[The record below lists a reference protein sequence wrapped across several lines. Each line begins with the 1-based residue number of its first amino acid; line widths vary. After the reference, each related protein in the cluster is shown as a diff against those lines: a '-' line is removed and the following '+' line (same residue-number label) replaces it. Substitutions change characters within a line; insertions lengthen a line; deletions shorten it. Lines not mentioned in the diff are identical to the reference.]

1 MERVIALA
9 LATVAIL
16 FLVLTLKASV
26 IALSLSFYRGRSQ
39 FCRRIHQN
47 YTDRPWRSGIVGLAN
62 SLVTLF
68 FILILLNMQA
78 LALVGIG
85 MATALCAIHLAG
97 RTAHYRV
104 LAERLSDDIG
114 ALPNTGSMLRGAL
127 VAELTFLVPVIGQ
140 LLFLAVTMRCA
151 GACILAML
159 SHAVP
164 AIEGNPPPRDS
175 GLN

>member
-9 LATVAIL
+9 LATVAIV
-16 FLVLTLKASV
+16 FLVLTLKAAV
-26 IALSLSFYRGRSQ
+26 IAMSLSFYCGKPQ
-39 FCRRIHQN
+39 FCRRVHQN
-47 YTDRPWRSGIVGLAN
+47 YTERPWRSGIVGLAN
-62 SLVTLF
+62 SLVAIF

-104 LAERLSDDIG
+104 TAERLSDDIG
-114 ALPNTGSMLRGAL
+114 AAPGAGALLRGAIA
-127 VAELTFLVPVIGQ
+127 AELAFLVPIIGQ
-140 LLFLAVTMRCA
+140 LLFFGVTMRCA

-159 SHAVP
+159 SQAVP
-164 AIEGNPPPRDS
+164 ATEEGISPRDTAS
-175 GLN
+175 N